1 MKRIILFLALL
12 PFMVVSANAQSL
24 MVGDANGDGFLD
36 ISDVVAVVNR
46 VLEGNPPTT
55 IVPTITIH
63 T

>member
-36 ISDVVAVVNR
+36 ISDVVTIVNR
-46 VLEGNPPTT
+46 V
-55 IVPTITIH
+55 
-63 T
+63 